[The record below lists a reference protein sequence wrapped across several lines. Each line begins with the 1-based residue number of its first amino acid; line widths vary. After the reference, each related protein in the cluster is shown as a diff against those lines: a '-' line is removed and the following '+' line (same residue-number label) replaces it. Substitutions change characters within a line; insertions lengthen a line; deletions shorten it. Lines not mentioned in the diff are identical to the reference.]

1 MPIAQIVAWRCKF
14 SNVSTFRFWNMA
26 HARQWMSCCFR
37 WSETKG
43 ALFSGPLVRQTWWT
57 KWTCLNPHAPTQF
70 WVVHR
75 VSTRATNLACDKI
88 KTTIATV
95 QLSKSAWGF
104 GFGSAIVRDVKPK
117 LHSTV
122 RSPALFCRTRAF
134 VAHVGT
140 LLVVD
145 EYSDDQ
151 SVWRQTAQVRP
162 TDHRRRVA
170 ACGG

>member
-37 WSETKG
+37 WSETEG

-75 VSTRATNLACDKI
+75 VSTR
-88 KTTIATV
+88 V
-95 QLSKSAWGF
+95 
-104 GFGSAIVRDVKPK
+104 GSAIVRDVKPK